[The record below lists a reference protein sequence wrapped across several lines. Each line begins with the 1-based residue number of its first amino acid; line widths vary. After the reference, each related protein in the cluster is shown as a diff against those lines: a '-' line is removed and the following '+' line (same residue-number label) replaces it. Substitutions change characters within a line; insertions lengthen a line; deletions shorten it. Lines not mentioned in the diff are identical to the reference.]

1 MPASSSIHICPNYN
15 PTEPGKDMLMKR
27 NTIAEMKNQKT
38 KKKTAK
44 KQNPNSPDPFPE
56 KTRGTWYP
64 DFPLSQ
70 PTRQVEAEEFNA

>member
-1 MPASSSIHICPNYN
+1 
-15 PTEPGKDMLMKR
+15 MKR

-38 KKKTAK
+38 KKDRK

-70 PTRQVEAEEFNA
+70 PTRQVEAEEFSA